1 MITLQ
6 ERVHGVKPPQEW
18 PLNKLHHV
26 FTVRK
31 GNKNIGMINDNLLSL
46 SYGRIINKNID
57 TSEGLLPESFE
68 TYQIVSPGDIVMR
81 LTDLQNDK
89 RSLRQGLVKE
99 KGIITSAYDAVY
111 PAKNHDS
118 RYWAYALL
126 GMDLAKYYYSLGGG
140 VRQSIKFKDFPN
152 DWLHTPPYETQKEI
166 ADFLDRETAH
176 IDQLIEKKKE
186 LIKSL
191 EEKNVAIVTENIVQG
206 GRDFQ
211 RISSTEEDTHP
222 DKFWPQSIRDIL
234 QPVKLFCKATSSLS
248 DKTDPNYVIQY
259 IDIGNVSLADGVKG
273 KTEYLFKDAPSR
285 ARQILKKNDVIIST
299 VRTYLKACAYIDEDL
314 PNLIGSTGFCV
325 LRPNDKI
332 YPKYLYRAVQ
342 SEPFISGVVVRSEGV
357 SYPAVNDK
365 TLRRLKIP
373 FPDLSTQ
380 KNISDKIEQQ
390 ILPLNEAMRLVEKS
404 IDKLNRYKEAIVT
417 EAVTGQLDIQK
428 WQQRGITDRR
438 LDKIEEDMEQSKRA
452 SA

>member
-1 MITLQ
+1 MIKNSWFEKVPLHWDIVPFGSLFVQ
-6 ERVHGVKPPQEW
+6 RKEKNKGLERNFVLSVIKNVGVIPYTE
-18 PLNKLHHV
+18 
-26 FTVRK
+26 K
-31 GNKNIGMINDNLLSL
+31 GNVGNKVSEDLSGYKIVNKGDFVLNSMNLYMGSVGV
-46 SYGRIINKNID
+46 SDYDGVTSTAYIICEPSPNID
-57 TSEGLLPESFE
+57 SSYYRYLIQCRGFQEYVGLL
-68 TYQIVSPGDIVMR
+68 G
-81 LTDLQNDK
+81 
-89 RSLRQGLVKE
+89 
-99 KGIITSAYDAVY
+99 KGIMEIREAV
-111 PAKNHDS
+111 
-118 RYWAYALL
+118 RWTALK
-126 GMDLAKYYYSLGGG
+126 AVHIPVPS
-140 VRQSIKFKDFPN
+140 FKEQEKISN
-152 DWLHTPPYETQKEI
+152 
-166 ADFLDRETAH
+166 FLDRETAR
-176 IDQLIEKKKE
+176 IDQLIEKKRE
-186 LIKSL
+186 LIKTL
-191 EEKNVAIVTENIVQG
+191 EDKNVAIVTENIVQG

-211 RISSTEEDTHP
+211 KISSTEEDTHP

-285 ARQILKKNDVIIST
+285 ARQILGKNDVIIST

-325 LRPNDKI
+325 LRPNHKI

-404 IDKLNRYKEAIVT
+404 IDKLNGYKEAIVT
-417 EAVTGQLDIQK
+417 EAVTGQLDIQA
-428 WQQRGITDRR
+428 WQQRSMTDSR
-438 LDKIEEDMEQSKRA
+438 LDKIEEDMEQSKKA